1 MVGILIN
8 FHSVNEE
15 VDFKKLSGLP
25 SITWIVLH
33 RTGILMWLVR
43 MIQCPQLVRN
53 GSGSMILLYETYEMV
68 VVHDFSMVFNQA

>member
-33 RTGILMWLVR
+33 RTGILKWLVR

-53 GSGSMILLYETYEMV
+53 DSGSMILLYETYEMV